1 LPTKNISNQ
10 KYNRLTAIKFSHRN
24 KYYRE
29 VWVFR
34 CECGIEKLIELYPV
48 KKGITKSCGCYNI
61 GIITTHGQTYH
72 PLFQT
77 WINLKSRCYNEN
89 HKSYKYYGGRGIT
102 MSDEWKNS
110 FFAFKNDIGE
120 RPSKKHS
127 IDRIDNYK
135 GYFPD
140 NCRWV
145 TMSEQCRNKR
155 KTVFFEYN
163 GEKKNLNDICDD
175 LKLSH
180 NMVYN
185 RINKLGWNLEK
196 ALITP
201 RNSRKIM
208 ILDKKDR

>member
-1 LPTKNISNQ
+1 
-10 KYNRLTAIKFSHRN
+10 
-24 KYYRE
+24 
-29 VWVFR
+29 
-34 CECGIEKLIELYPV
+34 
-48 KKGITKSCGCYNI
+48 
-61 GIITTHGQTYH
+61 
-72 PLFQT
+72 
-77 WINLKSRCYNEN
+77 
-89 HKSYKYYGGRGIT
+89 

-208 ILDKKDR
+208 ILDKKER